1 MRRRLRWDE
10 EERGHKPSAHPYRD
24 TALVYL
30 GFALVIVAVGIA
42 TGGGL
47 ARSLLGAALF
57 WLAATSY
64 ALVVQRR
71 RRRAGG
77 GRGGKGR
84 GRGRLP

>member
-10 EERGHKPSAHPYRD
+10 EEHGHRPSPHPYRD

-30 GFALVIVAVGIA
+30 GFAVVIVVVGVA

-64 ALVVQRR
+64 AFVVQRR
-71 RRRAGG
+71 RRR
-77 GRGGKGR
+77 GKGR
-84 GRGRLP
+84 GRDGGRLP